1 MHKKVLQYLCFRAKL
16 VKYSIAILYLPA
28 LHKYYFLGIYSNLH
42 SSNAANQ
49 KNQVNQQNGQ
59 NGNNNNINFGNSQTN
74 LNNINEIIV
83 G

>member
-16 VKYSIAILYLPA
+16 VKYSIAILLTNVI
-28 LHKYYFLGIYSNLH
+28 FLGIYSNLH

-59 NGNNNNINFGNSQTN
+59 NGNSNNINFGNSQTN